1 MITSLDVKQN
11 SDNTTHVVYT
21 VVFSGTNHQCY
32 GNFDATTDE
41 ASTAFSG
48 ATKTDMWAGFKQLAL
63 TRLQTE
69 ATNALAT
76 VPTASTSTASTSTV
90 STTTDTTASTT
101 TTA

>member
-48 ATKTDMWAGFKQLAL
+48 ATKTDMWAGFKQLVL

-76 VPTASTSTASTSTV
+76 VTTVTAS
-90 STTTDTTASTT
+90 TDTTASTT

>member
-21 VVFSGTNHQCY
+21 VVFSGTNHQAY
-32 GNFDATTDE
+32 GNFDTTADE

-48 ATKTDMWAGFKQLAL
+48 STKEDMWAGFKKLVL

-69 ATNALAT
+69 SSQALAELK
-76 VPTASTSTASTSTV
+76 
-90 STTTDTTASTT
+90 
-101 TTA
+101 